1 MSSGIERG
9 DCEAGI
15 RPRFVQ
21 AVPNEGETNVEPW
34 KGGETPEE
42 QAARRE
48 AYERLVAAF
57 RRAGV
62 PLERLGRM
70 LGQVA
75 RNEAETRDFLRDQ
88 VYGVPDDMLD
98 DLVRIR
104 MADLDADGD
113 EDGDGERGGRA

>member
-1 MSSGIERG
+1 V
-9 DCEAGI
+9 D
-15 RPRFVQ
+15 
-21 AVPNEGETNVEPW
+21 PW
-34 KGGETPEE
+34 KADETPQD

-62 PLERLGRM
+62 PLERLARM
-70 LGQVA
+70 LAQVA
-75 RNEAETRDFLRDQ
+75 RNEAETREFLREQ

-104 MADLDADGD
+104 LAELDD
-113 EDGDGERGGRA
+113 

>member
-1 MSSGIERG
+1 VTAKRAFAQPARLSFVVCRSEHNREPGSER
-9 DCEAGI
+9 
-15 RPRFVQ
+15 
-21 AVPNEGETNVEPW
+21 TVEPW
-34 KGGETPEE
+34 KEGETPEE
-42 QAARRE
+42 QDVRRK

-75 RNEAETRDFLRDQ
+75 QNEAETRDFLRDQ

-104 MADLDADGD
+104 MAELEADGD
-113 EDGDGERGGRA
+113 EDEERGRRS

>member
-1 MSSGIERG
+1 
-9 DCEAGI
+9 
-15 RPRFVQ
+15 
-21 AVPNEGETNVEPW
+21 VEPW
-34 KGGETPEE
+34 KAGETPEE
-42 QAARRE
+42 QKARRE

-75 RNEAETRDFLRDQ
+75 QNEAETRDFLRDK

-104 MADLDADGD
+104 MAELDADD
-113 EDGDGERGGRA
+113 EDDA